1 MKRRVKESGA
11 PAVPPMGVERWQ
23 GLRHRL
29 VAASVWVGS
38 FVLLGRAFQLQVLD
52 GDGWRHRADAQQER
66 RVALPAP
73 RGAILDRAGR
83 PIALSRETYR
93 LSVAPRELRDRREA
107 QRALQEVLALLPS
120 SASRAMDADRRW
132 VVLPGQI
139 SAVQRERLEARVPAG
154 FYYQPSLERFHAMGS
169 LAAGLIGRTS
179 IDGVG
184 QGGVELAFDSLLA
197 GRPGYGVRRRDATG
211 AALSLTV
218 PVVSPAR
225 GRDIVLTLDTQLQA
239 IAEAAL
245 DEAIAGTDAAGG
257 DVLIVEPKTG
267 DLLAAVSRR
276 SGPSHVLAVATE
288 PYEPGSTLKP
298 FLAAALLAE
307 GKGSLE
313 DWVDTEGGRTR
324 VGSRW
329 IRDEHPSDSLTLRE
343 VLKVSSNVGMVK
355 FAQRLDAETQYAYLR
370 GFGFGTP
377 TGFTW
382 PAESP
387 GVLRRPD
394 RWSALSQA
402 SLAIGYEIAVTPL
415 QLAMAYAALANDG
428 TLMRPRLLREV
439 RDAAG
444 GTVWRSRPEPIR
456 RVVTPEVARRLRG
469 ALVEAVSDGT
479 GRAARVA
486 SVSIAGKTGT
496 AQRFDPE
503 TGYTHESYTASFVG
517 LIPASEP
524 QWVILIKLDD
534 PKVGY
539 YGGATAAPVMRWAVR
554 AALAGSDWPAPPP
567 LGEPVLPD
575 AMAGVAAGRAPAS
588 GYTIFA
594 LDRPLVRLDARG
606 GGGGGGGE
614 RSERIRVPDIRGLN
628 LRAAARRLHELGFSV
643 RVSGSGRV
651 QRVEPEVG
659 SVVPPGT
666 TLTVRAA
673 PPHG

>member
-1 MKRRVKESGA
+1 
-11 PAVPPMGVERWQ
+11 
-23 GLRHRL
+23 
-29 VAASVWVGS
+29 
-38 FVLLGRAFQLQVLD
+38 
-52 GDGWRHRADAQQER
+52 ER

-93 LSVAPRELRDRREA
+93 LSVAPRELRDRGAAR
-107 QRALQEVLALLPS
+107 RALQEVLGLLPT
-120 SASRAMDADRRW
+120 SAARAVDSGRRW

-139 SAVQRERLEARVPAG
+139 TAVEKERLEAKVRAG
-154 FYYQPSLERFHAMGS
+154 FYYEPSLERFHAMGN
-169 LAAGLIGRTS
+169 LASGLVGRTS
-179 IDGVG
+179 IDGAG
-184 QGGVELAFDSLLA
+184 LGGVELAFDSLLA

-218 PVVSPAR
+218 PVVPPTR
-225 GRDIVLTLDTQLQA
+225 GHDIVLTLDTQLQA
-239 IAEAAL
+239 IAETAL
-245 DEAIAGTDAAGG
+245 DEAIAATEAAGG
-257 DVLIVEPKTG
+257 DVLILEPKTG

-276 SGPSHVLAVATE
+276 PERPRVFAVATE

-298 FLAAALLAE
+298 FIAAALLAE
-307 GKGSLE
+307 GKASL
-313 DWVDTEGGRTR
+313 DDRVDTEGGRTR

-329 IRDEHPSDSLTLRE
+329 IHDEHASESLTLRE

-370 GFGFGTP
+370 DFGFGTP
-377 TGFTW
+377 TGFAW

-402 SLAIGYEIAVTPL
+402 SLAMGYEIAVTPL

-428 TLMRPRLLREV
+428 TLMRTRLLREV
-439 RDAAG
+439 RDASG
-444 GTVWRSRPEPIR
+444 RTVWRSRPEPVR
-456 RVVTPEVARRLRG
+456 RVVTPETARRLRG

-496 AQRFDPE
+496 AQRFNSE
-503 TGYTHESYTASFVG
+503 TGYTSGNHTASFVG

-534 PKVGY
+534 PKIGY
-539 YGGATAAPVMRWAVR
+539 YGGTTAAPVMRLAVR
-554 AALAGSDWPAPPP
+554 AALAGSDWPAPPA

-594 LDRPLVRLDARG
+594 LDRPLVRVDD
-606 GGGGGGGE
+606 GGGE
-614 RSERIRVPDIRGLN
+614 RSERIRVPDVRGLN
-628 LRAAARRLHELGFSV
+628 LRAAARRLHELGFRV
-643 RVSGSGRV
+643 RMSGSGRV
-651 QRVEPEVG
+651 QRVEPEIG
-659 SVVPPGT
+659 SVLPPGT
-666 TLTVRAA
+666 TVTVRAA

>member
-1 MKRRVKESGA
+1 
-11 PAVPPMGVERWQ
+11 MGVERRQ
-23 GLRHRL
+23 GLRHGL
-29 VAASVWVGS
+29 VAASVWLGC
-38 FVLLGRAFQLQVLD
+38 FVLLGRAFQLQVVD
-52 GDGWRHRADAQQER
+52 GAEWRRRADAQQER

-73 RGAILDRAGR
+73 RGAILDRTGR
-83 PIALSRETYR
+83 PLALSRETYR

-107 QRALQEVLALLPS
+107 ERALREVLGLLTS
-120 SASRAMDADRRW
+120 SAARAVAPERRW

-139 SAVQRERLEARVPAG
+139 TAVEKERLEARVRAG
-154 FYYQPSLERFHAMGS
+154 FYFEPSLERFHAMGV
-169 LAAGLIGRTS
+169 LAAGLVGHTS
-179 IDGVG
+179 IDGAG

-211 AALSLTV
+211 APLSLTV
-218 PVVSPAR
+218 PVVSPTR
-225 GRDIVLTLDTQLQA
+225 GHDLVLTLDARLQA

-245 DEAIAGTDAAGG
+245 DEAIAATDADGG

-276 SGPSHVLAVATE
+276 PGHPHALAVATE

-307 GKGSLE
+307 GKASL
-313 DWVDTEGGRTR
+313 DDRVNTQGGRTR
-324 VGSRW
+324 VGTRW
-329 IRDEHPSDSLTLRE
+329 IRDEHPSDRLTLRD

-355 FAQRLDAETQYAYLR
+355 FAQRLDAERQYAYLR
-370 GFGFGTP
+370 DFGFGTP
-377 TGFTW
+377 TGIAW

-402 SLAIGYEIAVTPL
+402 SLAMGYEIGVTPL

-439 RDAAG
+439 RDASG
-444 GTVWRSRPEPIR
+444 RTVWRSRPEPIR
-456 RVVTPEVARRLRG
+456 RVVSGEVARQLRG

-496 AQRFDPE
+496 AQRFDSE
-503 TGYTHESYTASFVG
+503 TGYTRESYTASFVG

-539 YGGATAAPVMRWAVR
+539 YGGATAAPVARLAVR

-588 GYTIFA
+588 GHFVFA
-594 LDRPLVRLDARG
+594 LDRPLVKVAGADE
-606 GGGGGGGE
+606 E
-614 RSERIRVPDIRGLN
+614 RSERIRVPDVRGQN
-628 LRAAARRLHELGFSV
+628 LRAAARRLHDLGFRV

-651 QRVEPEVG
+651 ERVEPEIGRVL
-659 SVVPPGT
+659 PAGT
-666 TLTVRAA
+666 TVTVRAA